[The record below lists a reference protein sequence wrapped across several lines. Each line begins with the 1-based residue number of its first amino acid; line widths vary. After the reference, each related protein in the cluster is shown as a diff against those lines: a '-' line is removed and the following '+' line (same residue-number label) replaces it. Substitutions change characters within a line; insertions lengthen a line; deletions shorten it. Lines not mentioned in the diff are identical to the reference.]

1 MKTAKNVIS
10 IIVAAIV
17 ALFACAAITAAVQ
30 AIVGT
35 PVSQEVTISASA
47 EEVGAD
53 EEDGA
58 ALLADDATPADDTQS
73 DTTPAADTADNSTSG
88 KAIAAGIAIGL
99 AALGGA
105 IGMGLAIAKASEGIA
120 RQPEASGNIRSTMM
134 LGLVFIE
141 TVVIY
146 ALIVSV
152 LLIFVL

>member
-1 MKTAKNVIS
+1 MKLAKKVMS
-10 IIVAAIV
+10 FVVAALMAIV
-17 ALFACAAITAAVQ
+17 AFAAVTAAVQ
-30 AIVGT
+30 VVVAT
-35 PVSQEVTISASA
+35 PVSAETSVT
-47 EEVGAD
+47 EEVQGQD
-53 EEDGA
+53 EDIELYAEDE
-58 ALLADDATPADDTQS
+58 
-73 DTTPAADTADNSTSG
+73 TTPAPAADEGTAHNHTSG
-88 KAIAAGIAIGL
+88 KAIAAAIAIGL

-105 IGMGLAIAKASEGIA
+105 IGMGMAIAKASEGIA

>member
-1 MKTAKNVIS
+1 MKIAKNIMAFV
-10 IIVAAIV
+10 VAAVMAVIV
-17 ALFACAAITAAVQ
+17 FVAATAAVQ
-30 AIVGT
+30 ALT
-35 PVSQEVTISASA
+35 ATTASA
-47 EEVGAD
+47 ETSAVVAVEEEGSD
-53 EEDGA
+53 EDI
-58 ALLADDATPADDTQS
+58 ALLADEQTEGTAQDSTGLKAV
-73 DTTPAADTADNSTSG
+73 AAA
-88 KAIAAGIAIGL
+88 IAIGL

-105 IGMGLAIAKASEGIA
+105 IGMGMAIAKAAEGIA